1 MYNVLDSNS
10 SSTEQALDNALKQGL
25 IIWLSKL
32 GNSRNF
38 YVSSFLKDLR
48 QFQGQV
54 GDSNIKMNLSD
65 LFGGQAGTPAPAPAP
80 DATTEV
86 LAGIVKQL
94 DTIATKLG
102 A

>member
-65 LFGGQAGTPAPAPAP
+65 LFGGQAGTPAPAP

>member
-32 GNSRNF
+32 GSTRNF
-38 YVSSFLKDLR
+38 YVSSFLKDYR
-48 QFQGQV
+48 QFQGQI
-54 GDSNIKMNLSD
+54 GDSNIKMNLAD
-65 LFGGQAGTPAPAPAP
+65 LFGSQAGAPATDPTA
-80 DATTEV
+80 DV
-86 LAGIVKQL
+86 LAKVVDKL
-94 DTIATKLG
+94 DTIATKIG

>member
-65 LFGGQAGTPAPAPAP
+65 LFGGHAGTPAPAP
-80 DATTEV
+80 DATADV
-86 LAGIVKQL
+86 LAKVVDKL

>member
-32 GNSRNF
+32 GSTRNF
-38 YVSSFLKDLR
+38 YVSSFLKDYR
-48 QFQGQV
+48 QFQGQI
-54 GDSNIKMNLSD
+54 GDSNIKMNLAD
-65 LFGGQAGTPAPAPAP
+65 LFGPQAGAPAPAT
-80 DATTEV
+80 DATADV
-86 LAGIVKQL
+86 LAKVVDKL
-94 DTIATKLG
+94 DTIATKIG

>member
-10 SSTEQALDNALKQGL
+10 SNTEQALDNALKQGL

-65 LFGGQAGTPAPAPAP
+65 LFGGQAGTPAPAP
-80 DATTEV
+80 DATADV